1 MKVLK
6 IICLFILQFIL
17 CGLVFIFIDFTFPEL
32 GTWKRFL
39 LFLSYLAFYGFLK
52 ITHMLTDNDF

>member
-6 IICLFILQFIL
+6 FICLFILQFIL
-17 CGLVFIFIDFTFPEL
+17 CGLVFMFIDWTFPEL

-39 LFLSYLAFYGFLK
+39 LFLSYLAFYCFVK
-52 ITHMLTDNDF
+52 ITNMINDDEF